1 LFLISDNGEDLV
13 QDDNADDLITMRD
26 KILQSNNCTSSYQRM
41 VVYLG
46 MGLADRLIHQV
57 DLVMGWRSCRC
68 AQLSFRGRRE
78 TVRKSRRC
86 FSMT

>member
-13 QDDNADDLITMRD
+13 QEDNADDLITMRD

-46 MGLADRLIHQV
+46 IHQV

-78 TVRKSRRC
+78 KVRKSRRC